1 MPAPK
6 KGKRFGKS
14 ASHQRLMLANLAAHL
29 IAAEAHHHHREPR
42 PRRCG
47 PYVEKLVTKAKV
59 GGVHKQRQVVVDDP
73 RQGRH
78 AQALRRDRARATPT
92 ATAATRGS

>member
-1 MPAPK
+1 LPAPK

-14 ASHQRLMLANLAAHL
+14 ASHQRLMLANLAGAPDRGRGHYHTESKAKAL
-29 IAAEAHHHHREPR
+29 R
-42 PRRCG
+42 

-59 GGVHKQRQVVVDDP
+59 GGVHKQRQVVATITT
-73 RQGRH
+73 RTSRTSCSSTSG
-78 AQALRRDRARATPT
+78 RATPI